1 MTSKMCINT
10 IDKTNKDTKILFK
23 LFKSQQMVPLN
34 WTNDRTELD
43 GDHPI
48 ESEQILVVGFC
59 LLGF

>member
-1 MTSKMCINT
+1 MTSKMCIDS

-23 LFKSQQMVPLN
+23 LFKSQQMVPLI

-43 GDHPI
+43 GDYPI
-48 ESEQILVVGFC
+48 GSEQILVVGFC